1 MTQQETDTLTV
12 PITPEGQLLSDVYGR
27 LVRWHYILAAAN
39 GSISADT
46 QAQMMCEMMATLRIV
61 EENPEFRTADDSEEA
76 QRKAPTA
83 SSVPA

>member
-12 PITPEGQLLSDVYGR
+12 HITPEGQLLSDVYGR

-46 QAQMMCEMMATLRIV
+46 QARMMREIMATLRMV
-61 EENPEFRTADDSEEA
+61 EENPEFRTADDAEEA

-83 SSVPA
+83 TTAPA